1 MNKKK
6 CKELEM
12 KLYAYA
18 DDGLNEEDKA
28 LVEEHISVCPE
39 CKKSLDEIY
48 ELAELVNSLPEI
60 ELSEEYKQELFD
72 KAWTRIEAKEKAKLR
87 RKKLIAR
94 TTASTLAV
102 AACAAMAFGVYSGGV
117 YDKLNKADEMI
128 EVSYTDGDEITQTDS
143 TDNKVKSEVEPT
155 QKDETF
161 DKAEVNDNRANTS
174 EKVSG
179 NTTENANES
188 LSVQNNTKK
197 SKTSGNEK
205 TVNEPKRSGNNG
217 TVSENNTAESTATE
231 PVKTADREDIKVKQ
245 ENEVPEVQS
254 VQSANEEVHAGGGM
268 MSRSSSSVISREADR
283 PAAVCADEAEGI
295 AVYSDEETAS
305 GRAVEVP
312 TACEVVCDDP
322 SGFAE
327 HFGENK
333 TGEVIEFS
341 VSDSEWTEL
350 KSYAETC
357 GAQLDAEF
365 GEDSDGQID
374 VTVREKQNSRGT
386 ERSIK

>member
-128 EVSYTDGDEITQTDS
+128 EVSYTDSGETNQTDS
-143 TDNKVKSEVEPT
+143 TTDNKVKSEVEPT

-161 DKAEVNDNRANTS
+161 ETAEVTDNRANTT

-179 NTTENANES
+179 NANES

-197 SKTSGNEK
+197 SKTSGSEK
-205 TVNEPKRSGNNG
+205 TVNEPKRSDNNG
-217 TVSENNTAESTATE
+217 TVSDSKTAESTATE

-254 VQSANEEVHAGGGM
+254 VQSANEEVHTGGGM
-268 MSRSSSSVISREADR
+268 MSRSSSSAISREAEQ

-374 VTVREKQNSRGT
+374 VTVREK
-386 ERSIK
+386 